1 MRKFREEKAVN
12 VNTLLSDMDR
22 LIDFNHNQNKACP
35 RVVLTPD
42 QYIAFLEKNHNQPY
56 YRNVLVV
63 SQ

>member
-1 MRKFREEKAVN
+1 MRKPTDEKPVN

-22 LIDFNHNQNKACP
+22 LIDFNRSQNKVCR
-35 RVVLTPD
+35 RVVLTSD
-42 QYIAFLEKNHNQPY
+42 QYVAFLEKNHNQPY